1 MSRII
6 KFLFKS
12 LFCFGITLC
21 ACSCIR
27 MTLWQI
33 QNTPNYRKACY
44 AESGDLGGRFEL
56 DGNKY
61 GMVKNTRLSEQIM
74 LQKTPFPEFVIRNW
88 LDYTSGAILR
98 YELGQYSPGTNPF
111 NFVHY
116 DPNTKIESFIS
127 LRLPLHIT
135 TDSPS
140 PLEKGRCFPTITLN
154 SSNTTFYINGAP
166 VIDND
171 LSGTGTF
178 VIESFEPE
186 DRIVEIVFEIDI
198 NTGEGLK
205 EIRNGFMRLSI
216 NETYNERDYNTYVND

>member
-6 KFLFKS
+6 KYLFKG
-12 LFCFGITLC
+12 LCYFGIALC

-27 MTLWQI
+27 MTLWEI
-33 QNTPNYRKACY
+33 QNKPNYRRACY

-61 GMVKNTRLSEQIM
+61 GLVKRNPTFLEHIYSQI
-74 LQKTPFPEFVIRNW
+74 TPFPEFVIRNK
-88 LDYTSGAILR
+88 LDSTSGAILR
-98 YELGQYSPGTNPF
+98 YELERYSPETNPF
-111 NFVHY
+111 IFVHY
-116 DPNTKIESFIS
+116 DPDTKTEYKIN
-127 LRLPLHIT
+127 LQLPLHIT
-135 TDSPS
+135 TDSPA
-140 PLEKGRCFPTITLN
+140 PLEKGRCFPTITLDA
-154 SSNTTFYINGAP
+154 SNTTFYINGAA

-216 NETYNERDYNTYVND
+216 DGNTYVISLG